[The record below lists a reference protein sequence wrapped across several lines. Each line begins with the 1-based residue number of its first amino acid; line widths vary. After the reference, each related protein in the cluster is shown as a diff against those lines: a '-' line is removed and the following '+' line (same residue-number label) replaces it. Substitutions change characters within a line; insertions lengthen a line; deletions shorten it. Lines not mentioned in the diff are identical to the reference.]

1 MNAIRL
7 NFGHFLLLLLACT
20 YSSLWAQGGYS
31 LTASPNYIPAGGQ
44 AFSLNINFS
53 LGSNPAP
60 SPKPNWAA
68 RWNGSLRP
76 TTVQGSSY
84 QWQLVASIP
93 ASDIARPGFVEI
105 SVVDQATGVVL
116 PTVSWILITADV
128 NVSDFAYDA
137 VRSRFYVSVPTGA
150 SRPNAPAESIVSI
163 DAATGAVLNS
173 LNVGS
178 KPTLL
183 AISGDAT
190 FLYVYLSGSLAIS
203 RIALGTF
210 TPDIQIPLP
219 AKTNL
224 SWMEVMPGSPR
235 TLVTAL
241 QTTGTSGT
249 GSIIVYDDAQSRPN
263 TAPGAPARFV
273 FTDPGTIV
281 GGFYNN
287 YMSTWKITATGL
299 GPATVMTNTSYD
311 LPLAYT
317 DGWILSSRGI
327 LTYIAGTS
335 SSWPLDL
342 AGIGAFVPGFNRVL
356 IFQGQNGSGTGQLGA
371 FDYYSLN
378 ALGRISITQ
387 AYNPY
392 PTTPVPR
399 MVVWGTDGV
408 AFVANQELFIGHTPL
423 AAAPPA
429 ITAAGILNAA
439 SLTSGSVSP
448 GEIISIF
455 GTNLGETTGRSLEFS
470 EPRQVSTVLG
480 GSQVWFDGL
489 PGTMLYA
496 GSGQINAIAPFGLS
510 GKTSTRVQVWNRGI
524 PSMILPLQVSS
535 TSPGIFTQNASGQG
549 AACILNSDGSVNS
562 PSQPAP
568 AGSIVSLYANGGGVT
583 RPLLADGQQD
593 IHPATLA
600 GGVQV
605 FLNGAS
611 VPILYAGSAPDLVAG
626 VVQVNFQIPSDF
638 PPTAAATVQLS
649 IDGIV
654 SPTGVTIST
663 R

>member
-1 MNAIRL
+1 MNSIRISL
-7 NFGHFLLLLLACT
+7 GFLVLACLC
-20 YSSLWAQGGYS
+20 SSSWGQGGYS
-31 LTASPNYIPAGGQ
+31 LSASPNYLPAGGQ
-44 AFSLNINFS
+44 AFSLNVNFS
-53 LGSNPAP
+53 LGSNAAP
-60 SPKPNWAA
+60 SPKPNWAV

-76 TTVQGSSY
+76 TTLQSSSSAT
-84 QWQLVASIP
+84 QLVASIP
-93 ASDIARPGFVEI
+93 ASDVARPGFAEI
-105 SVVDQATGVVL
+105 SVVDQVTGVVL
-116 PTVSWILITADV
+116 PTVSWVLITADV
-128 NVSDFAYDA
+128 NVSDFAYDP
-137 VRSRFYVSVPTGA
+137 VRNRFYVSVPTAG
-150 SRPNAPAESIVSI
+150 SMPNAPSESVVSI
-163 DAATGAVLNS
+163 DAVTGAVLNS

-178 KPTLL
+178 KPTEL
-183 AISGDAT
+183 AISSDAS
-190 FLYVYLSGSLAIS
+190 FLYVYLSGSLTIG
-203 RIALGTF
+203 RVALSTF

-219 AKTNL
+219 SKTNL

-263 TAPGAPARFV
+263 TAPGAPPRFV
-273 FTDPGTIV
+273 FTDPSTII

-287 YMSTWKITATGL
+287 YMSTWKITSAGL
-299 GPATVMTNTSYD
+299 GSATVIPNSSYD
-311 LPLAYT
+311 FPIAYA
-317 DGWILSSRGI
+317 DSWVLSSRGI
-327 LTYIAGTS
+327 LTNLAGGVVS

-342 AGIGAFVPGFNRVL
+342 AGLGAFVPGLNRVL

-371 FDYYSLN
+371 FDYHSLN
-378 ALGRISITQ
+378 ALGRISLTQ
-387 AYNPY
+387 PYNPY
-392 PTTPVPR
+392 PTTPVAR
-399 MVVWGTDGV
+399 MVVWGADGV

-455 GTNLGETTGRSLEFS
+455 GTNLGETPGRTLEFS
-470 EPRQVSTVLG
+470 EPRQVSTILG
-480 GSQVWFDGL
+480 SSRVWFDGL

-510 GKTSTRVQVWNRGI
+510 GKTSTRVQVWNQGI
-524 PSMILPLQVSS
+524 PSSIVSLQVSS

-549 AACILNSDGSVNS
+549 AAAILNADGSVNS

-583 RPLLADGQQD
+583 RPLLDDGLQD

-605 FLNGAS
+605 LLNGAS
-611 VPILYAGSAPDLVAG
+611 VPILYAGSAPLLVAG
-626 VVQVNFQIPSDF
+626 VVQVNFQIPADF
-638 PPTAAATVQLS
+638 PPSAAATVQLS
-649 IDGIV
+649 INGIV
-654 SPTGVTIST
+654 SPTGVTMST